1 MNSSLD
7 SWYNKHI
14 PVLPVLYKVH
24 INYIRPEIIQE
35 LKPKGQF
42 LIGRVVTDIA
52 DNKQKIYFGKDMIQE
67 ITDESFIMPVEVTPK
82 ILKTLKF
89 EEQKENK
96 TYCLYTAIG
105 RIVVE
110 FGDTTD
116 VWTYDIDGNLK
127 MMYTDLE
134 SLVYLQMIFKLLGL
148 YLDVKVLLPGY
159 LNSELELD

>member
-7 SWYNKHI
+7 SWCNKYI
-14 PVLPVLYKVH
+14 PILYKVH
-24 INYIRPEIIQE
+24 IKYIRPEIIQE

-42 LIGRVVTDIA
+42 LIGMVVNEIL
-52 DNKQKIYFGKDMIQE
+52 DNEQKICFGKDMVQD
-67 ITDESFIMPVEVTPK
+67 ITDESSIMPVGVTPE

-96 TYCLYTAIG
+96 SYCLCTAVGKIM
-105 RIVVE
+105 VD
-110 FGDTTD
+110 FGNTTD
-116 VWTYDIDGNLK
+116 VWIYDIDGNLK

-148 YLDVKVLLPGY
+148 YLDVKVLLPY
-159 LNSELELD
+159 QDT

>member
-7 SWYNKHI
+7 FWYNKYI
-14 PVLPVLYKVH
+14 PVLYKIH
-24 INYIRPEIIQE
+24 IKYIRPEIIQE

-42 LIGRVVTDIA
+42 LIGRVVTDIVA
-52 DNKQKIYFGKDMIQE
+52 NKQQIYFGKHMIQE
-67 ITDESFIMPVEVTPK
+67 ITDESFIIPVEVTPK

-96 TYCLYTAIG
+96 SYCLYTAVAK
-105 RIVVE
+105 VVVDFE
-110 FGDTTD
+110 DTTD
-116 VWTYDIDGNLK
+116 VWIYDIDGNLK

-148 YLDVKVLLPGY
+148 HLDVEVLLPGY